1 MAAEENDKIKTTVY
15 RYLEQVW
22 NERNV
27 EALGEFYP
35 DPYLIEREGGDV
47 LPSLEDAK
55 EYISQV
61 QAAFPDLSV
70 TIEDVIAE
78 GDKVAVR
85 TTWRS
90 SHQTEFKG
98 ISARASEQ
106 MEVAGDVIWRIA
118 DGKIVEMKGTLGE
131 DVLVRLGWLEDLA
144 SPGVAFY
151 KFPPHRCRRP

>member
-1 MAAEENDKIKTTVY
+1 MAAEENKAIVY

-27 EALGEFYP
+27 EALDEFYP
-35 DPYLIEREGGDV
+35 DPYLVEQEGGDV

-55 EYISQV
+55 DYIRQV

-98 ISARASEQ
+98 IRAAASE
-106 MEVAGDVIWRIA
+106 EVECDGNVIWRIA
-118 DGKIVEMKGTLGE
+118 D
-131 DVLVRLGWLEDLA
+131 
-144 SPGVAFY
+144 
-151 KFPPHRCRRP
+151 